1 MAFFIYLS
9 FYKIRCLNYIPI
21 NLQYY
26 NVAKI
31 SLLRKFLSMNEQ
43 SRIFDFMYHQQ
54 EKFPKNDMLTAK
66 INNAWEPLSTNKVV
80 DIVNKLS
87 AGLLKIGVGGND
99 MTVENQDK
107 VALISRN
114 RPEWIMLDLACQQ
127 IGAILCPIYPTTNV
141 NELEFIFNDAEIKIA
156 FVSGDDILQK
166 VNDIKNKV
174 PSLKDTYDFDKVD
187 GVKYWKDLL
196 ENVTTDDLTN
206 LETIK
211 NNIKASHC
219 ATIIY
224 TSGTTG
230 FPKGVMLSHRNIVS
244 NVMNGIKSFPFSDNV
259 EGRSLSFLPL
269 NHIFERL
276 ASYIFMCS
284 GHSIYFAESMEMIGE
299 NLKEVKPTVF
309 CTVPRLL
316 EKVYEKIMA
325 KGSELTG
332 LKKQLFFW
340 SVDLAN
346 KYDNLKSGGFKYNLE
361 LALANK
367 LIFSKWR
374 EALGGNISYIIT
386 GGAACQVRLLR
397 IFNAARIPIYE
408 GYGPT
413 ENSPVI
419 SVNRREKGGMK
430 FGTVG
435 PVMEGQEV
443 KLLEDGEICVKGPS
457 VMMGYY
463 KRAELTA
470 ETIKDGWLLTGDIG
484 IFEDNKFLKI
494 TDRKKELFKTSG
506 GKYVAPQPIENKMKE
521 SPFVEQIII
530 IGAEQK
536 FVGALIIPSMPN
548 LKEWM
553 RTQDIAFTTNEDA
566 VHNPKVRGLYKELIE
581 AFNKFF
587 NHVEQVKK
595 FELLPNEW
603 TIESGELTPTL
614 KLKRKVIMEKFKP
627 AIERIYQ

>member
-1 MAFFIYLS
+1 
-9 FYKIRCLNYIPI
+9 
-21 NLQYY
+21 
-26 NVAKI
+26 
-31 SLLRKFLSMNEQ
+31 MNEH
-43 SRIFDFMYHQQ
+43 SRIFDFMYYQLEH
-54 EKFPKNDMLTAK
+54 FPKTDMFAAK
-66 INNAWEPLSTNKVV
+66 IKNAWEPISTAET
-80 DIVNKLS
+80 IAMVNRLS
-87 AGLLKIGVGGND
+87 AGLIKIGIGGND
-99 MTVENQDK
+99 MTVDKQDK

-114 RPEWIMLDLACQQ
+114 RPEWLMLDMACQQ

-156 FVSGDDILQK
+156 FVSGNDILQK
-166 VNDIKNKV
+166 VNDIKFKV
-174 PSLKDTYDFDKVD
+174 PSLQDVYDFDVAD
-187 GVKYWKDLL
+187 GVKFWKDLL
-196 ENVTTDDLTN
+196 NNITDDDLQN
-206 LETIK
+206 LEL
-211 NNIKASHC
+211 IKASIKAHHC

-244 NVMNGIKSFPFSDNV
+244 NVENGKISFPFSDNPQ
-259 EGRSLSFLPL
+259 GRTLSFLPL

-276 ASYIFMCS
+276 ASYIFMSS
-284 GHSIYFAESMEMIGE
+284 GHSIYFAESMESIGE

-325 KGSELTG
+325 KGAELTG
-332 LKKQLFFW
+332 VKKQLFFW
-340 SVDLAN
+340 AVDLAN
-346 KYDNLKSGGFKYNLE
+346 KYDNLKSGGISYDLQ

-367 LIFSKWR
+367 LIFNKWR
-374 EALGGNISYIIT
+374 EALGNNISYIIT

-397 IFNAARIPIYE
+397 IFNAAQIPIFE

-463 KRAELTA
+463 KRPELTA
-470 ETIKDGWLLTGDIG
+470 ETIKDDWLLTGDTG
-484 IFEDNKFLKI
+484 VFEGKFLKI

-530 IGAEQK
+530 IGAEEK
-536 FVGALIIPSMPN
+536 FVGALIVPSMPS

-553 RTQDIAFTTNEDA
+553 RTQDIPFTTAEDA

-581 AFNKFF
+581 SFNKFF

-614 KLKRKVIMEKFKP
+614 KLKRKVIMEKYKP
-627 AIERIYQ
+627 ALERIYK